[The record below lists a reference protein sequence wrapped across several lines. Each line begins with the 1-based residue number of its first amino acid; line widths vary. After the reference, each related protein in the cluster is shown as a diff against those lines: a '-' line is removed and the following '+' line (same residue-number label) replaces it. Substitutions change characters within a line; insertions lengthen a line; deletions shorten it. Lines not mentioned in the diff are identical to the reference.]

1 MAPTLQDVAG
11 LKDLVQ
17 QLQDRIT
24 KIERS
29 MKGEDVSMTPERIR
43 MILMGPPGAG
53 MLLAPHRHRTTV
65 ALAHAF
71 ILDDEMSCGASA
83 NRHACRK
90 GNPGPEDQ
98 GEVLCLPLGIAAP
111 PEMR

>member
-53 MLLAPHRHRTTV
+53 MLPPSNHRGLVHKWCLHILYQTTRWV
-65 ALAHAF
+65 V
-71 ILDDEMSCGASA
+71 S
-83 NRHACRK
+83 
-90 GNPGPEDQ
+90 
-98 GEVLCLPLGIAAP
+98 LG
-111 PEMR
+111 